1 MTCYRLNPT
10 TTLPATQNRL
20 GGPTKGGKL
29 ARKRSFQRG
38 SLFQRG
44 KRNKVWVARWWEEAI
59 DEQGRSVRV
68 RRSEILGKVADLTS
82 QRQAAKV
89 LTQRMQRINGEHYSP
104 QATRK
109 FVDFVQGDWE
119 PVMLPTMKYATQKSY
134 EYFLRVHL
142 IPALGD
148 FPLREIGR
156 EPIQTMLNAK
166 LAAGLAWETVH
177 HLQCALSK
185 ILGTAVEWG
194 YIEANSVRMTRLPR
208 RRRTYNKAVLTPVQL
223 RLLVARLPE
232 PSRSLVL
239 LLMLT
244 GLRIGE
250 LLALRWRNVDLAT
263 GLLRVEE
270 TVYEGHFD
278 EPKSR
283 HSVRLIPLGPLV
295 VAILSDRRS
304 AGIADPSNLV
314 FASRT
319 GSTLDRRTLLSRQL
333 KPAAKAVGLGNVTWH
348 LLRHSNATLHDSLG
362 TPLGTVQA
370 LLGHSSSE
378 ITRQVYLHSLPQDRR
393 LAAEKLEAHL
403 FGPKLDPSFNW
414 RKNALPESVGAEEV
428 DGRGDRI

>member
-1 MTCYRLNPT
+1 MKPT
-10 TTLPATQNRL
+10 TTLRATQNRL
-20 GGPTKGGKL
+20 SGPTKGGKL
-29 ARKRSFQRG
+29 ARKKSFQRG

-44 KRNKVWVARWWEEAI
+44 KRNKVWVARWWEETI
-59 DEQGRSVRV
+59 DGEGKPVRV
-68 RRSEILGKVADLTS
+68 RRSEILGEVAELTS
-82 QRQAAKV
+82 QRQAANV
-89 LTQRMQRINGEHYSP
+89 LTQRMQRINGDHYSP
-104 QATRK
+104 QASRK
-109 FVDFVQGDWE
+109 FVDFVRGDWE
-119 PVMLPTMKYATQKSY
+119 AVMLPTMKYATQKSY
-134 EYFLRVHL
+134 AYFIRVHL

-148 FPLREIGR
+148 FRLREVGR
-156 EPIQTMLNAK
+156 EPIQTLLNAK

-194 YIEANSVRMTRLPR
+194 YIEANPVRMTRLPR
-208 RRRTYNKAVLTPVQL
+208 RRRTYTKAVLTPVQL
-223 RLLVARLPE
+223 KLLAARLPE

-250 LLALRWRNVDLAT
+250 LLALRWRNVDLTT
-263 GLLRVEE
+263 GLVRVEE

-283 HSVRLIPLGPLV
+283 HSVRLIPLGPLA
-295 VAILSDRRS
+295 VAMLSERRRQ
-304 AGIADPSNLV
+304 GLPDPSTLV
-314 FASRT
+314 FSSRT
-319 GSTLDRRTLLSRQL
+319 GGTLDRRTLLSRQL

-378 ITRQVYLHSLPQDRR
+378 ITRQVYLHSLPEDRR
-393 LAAEKLEAHL
+393 VAAERLEAHL
-403 FGPKLDPSFNW
+403 FGPKLDPNFSW
-414 RKNALPESVGAEEV
+414 RRNALPGFVGAEEV
-428 DGRGDRI
+428 VGRGGQI

>member
-1 MTCYRLNPT
+1 
-10 TTLPATQNRL
+10 
-20 GGPTKGGKL
+20 
-29 ARKRSFQRG
+29 
-38 SLFQRG
+38 LFQRG
-44 KRNKVWVARWWEEAI
+44 KRNKVWVARWWEETV
-59 DEQGRSVRV
+59 DGQGNSVRV
-68 RRSEILGKVADLTS
+68 RRSEILGEVAELTS
-82 QRQAAKV
+82 QRQAAK
-89 LTQRMQRINGEHYSP
+89 LLNQRMQRVNGDHYSP

-109 FVDFVQGDWE
+109 FVDFVRADWE
-119 PVMLPTMKYATQKSY
+119 PVMLPTMKYATQTSY
-134 EYFLRVHL
+134 AYFIRVHL
-142 IPALGD
+142 IPALGN
-148 FPLREIGR
+148 FRLRDVDR

-194 YIEANSVRMTRLPR
+194 YIEANPVRMTRLPR
-208 RRRTYNKAVLTPVQL
+208 RRRMHSKVVLAPVEL

-250 LLALRWRNVDLAT
+250 LLALRWRHVDLAT
-263 GLLRVEE
+263 GLVRVEE

-283 HSVRLIPLGPLV
+283 HSMRLIPLGPLAVAVLSERRKQGV
-295 VAILSDRRS
+295 VDSS
-304 AGIADPSNLV
+304 SLV
-314 FASRT
+314 FSSRA
-319 GSTLDRRTLLSRQL
+319 GGTLDRRTLLSRQL
-333 KPAAKAVGLGNVTWH
+333 KPAAKAAGLGNVTWH

-378 ITRQVYLHSLPQDRR
+378 ITRQVYLHSLPEDRR

-403 FGPKLDPSFNW
+403 FGPKLDPN
-414 RKNALPESVGAEEV
+414 
-428 DGRGDRI
+428 

>member
-1 MTCYRLNPT
+1 MEST

-20 GGPTKGGKL
+20 SGPTKGGKL

-44 KRNKVWVARWWEEAI
+44 KRNKVWIGRWWEETI
-59 DEQGRSVRV
+59 DGDGKSVRV
-68 RRSEILGKVADLTS
+68 RRSEILGKVAELTS
-82 QRQAAKV
+82 ERQAAKL
-89 LTQRMQRINGEHYSP
+89 LTQRMQGINGDQYCP

-109 FVDFVQGDWE
+109 FVDFVRVDWK

-134 EYFLRVHL
+134 AYFLRVHL

-148 FPLREIGR
+148 FRLRDVIR

-194 YIEANSVRMTRLPR
+194 YIEANPVRMTRLPR
-208 RRRTYNKAVLTPVQL
+208 RRRTFAKAVLTPVQL
-223 RLLVARLPE
+223 HLLVPRLPE

-250 LLALRWRNVDLAT
+250 LLALRWRNVDLAI
-263 GLLRVEE
+263 GLIRVEE

-283 HSVRLIPLGPLV
+283 HSVRLIPLGPLA
-295 VAILSDRRS
+295 VAMLSDRRRREL
-304 AGIADPSNLV
+304 ADPSTLV
-314 FASRT
+314 FSSGT
-319 GSTLDRRTLLSRQL
+319 GNALGRRSLLSRQL

-348 LLRHSNATLHDSLG
+348 MLRHSNATLHDSLG

-378 ITRQVYLHSLPQDRR
+378 ITRQVYLHSLPEDRR
-393 LAAEKLEAHL
+393 VAAEKLEAHL
-403 FGPKLDPSFNW
+403 FGPKLDPSYVG
-414 RKNALPESVGAEEV
+414 KQLALPGCIGAEEV
-428 DGRGDRI
+428 IGRGEEI